1 MKRKLSLSLALTA
14 VLLAMVACS
23 YGGSAALPQ
32 LPALTQTLPQ
42 VQNVVQPQAPQS
54 SQAPAA
60 SGNVSIADQGLLVNL
75 FNQVNPGVVAIRTI
89 TDQGGALGSGFV
101 FDNAGHIVT
110 NYHVVQGANSME
122 VDFPSGFKA
131 QGKVVGTD
139 LDSDIAVVKVDAPA
153 DQLHPLTV
161 GNSDQLQVG
170 QFVVAIGNPF
180 GLSSSMSYGII
191 SALGRTQ
198 DSMHQTNNGSGTF
211 TAGGLIQTDAAINPG
226 NSGGPL
232 FDMSGQVVGIN
243 RAIDTTASN
252 SAGEPVNS
260 GVGFAVPSAI
270 LQRVVPVLISSGKY
284 DYPYLGITALPELS
298 LALADKLGIK
308 EYNGAYVTGVVPG
321 GPADKAGL
329 KAGAQVV
336 PQNNNSQNNQNNSQN
351 NSQSLLN
358 DVPAGGD
365 LITAIDGNPIKTF
378 DEMLSYLIEHKSPGD
393 TVTLTV
399 MRGDQKLDVPV
410 TLGAR
415 PTN

>member
-1 MKRKLSLSLALTA
+1 MKRKLGLSLALTA

-42 VQNVVQPQAPQS
+42 IQNVVQPQSP
-54 SQAPAA
+54 QAPAA
-60 SGNVSIADQGLLVNL
+60 SSAVSIADQGVLVNL
-75 FNQVNPGVVAIRTI
+75 FNQVNPGVVAIRTV

-131 QGKVVGTD
+131 QGNVVGTD

-180 GLSSSMSYGII
+180 GLSSSMSYGIV

-198 DSMHQTNNGSGTF
+198 DSMHQTQNGGGTF

-232 FDMSGQVVGIN
+232 FDMNGTVVGIN
-243 RAIDTTASN
+243 RAIDTNAAN

-260 GVGFAVPSAI
+260 GVGFAVPSSI
-270 LQRVVPVLISSGKY
+270 LQRVVPVLIAKGKY

-298 LALADKLGIK
+298 LALANQLGIK
-308 EYNGAYVTGVVPG
+308 EYNGAYVTSVVPG

-329 KAGAQVV
+329 KAGTQVI
-336 PQNNNSQNNQNNSQN
+336 PQGNSQNNPQNNP
-351 NSQSLLN
+351 QSSLGSLS
-358 DVPAGGD
+358 AGGD

-378 DEMLSYLIEHKSPGD
+378 DEMLSYLVEHKAPGD
-393 TVTLTV
+393 TVTLTIL
-399 MRGDQKLDVPV
+399 RGDQKLDVPV

-415 PTN
+415 PAN